1 MNYKKQHIDLLLLA
15 CKKQDQ
21 KAQMELYQ
29 RYYKNTYHAAF
40 SILKNR
46 EDAMDAMQEAFI
58 KAWLNRKQ
66 FRDDANWQTWIYRIT
81 INTCLLKIKQEKKML
96 RNLATYLNTILT

>member
-1 MNYKKQHIDLLLLA
+1 
-15 CKKQDQ
+15 
-21 KAQMELYQ
+21 MELYQ

-58 KAWLNRKQ
+58 TAFQHLDQYTGIGSFGGWFTRLPFGKASHTTTK
-66 FRDDANWQTWIYRIT
+66 T
-81 INTCLLKIKQEKKML
+81 KS
-96 RNLATYLNTILT
+96 